1 MYTQYANHT
10 CTVLKTTTSKL
21 KQIVM
26 NEKNNTKARH
36 KQFSLIRS
44 VNGGV
49 SE

>member
-1 MYTQYANHT
+1 
-10 CTVLKTTTSKL
+10 
-21 KQIVM
+21 M